1 MLCVVEELHHVV
13 CCQGVTSC
21 CVLLRC
27 YIMLFVVE
35 LLDFLRCY
43 FMLCVV
49 DVLHHIALW
58 CIFLDIFRACSSSFV
73 VEICLAFL
81 FQSLSVMVRCN
92 VLYG

>member
-1 MLCVVEELHHVV
+1 MLCVVEVLHHVV
-13 CCQGVTSC
+13 CCRVIRLC
-21 CVLLRC
+21 CV
-27 YIMLFVVE
+27 
-35 LLDFLRCY
+35 FLRCY

-49 DVLHHIALW
+49 DVLHHVALW